1 MAAVGDFD
9 IALIVHLADLDGAG
23 EIFELPEGGVGRPVG
38 PDDTVGT
45 EVGIVGLVP
54 EVSAVAPVL
63 FAVGGSF
70 GDTVVQPLPDESP
83 LNTGKSFKGVKVVGK
98 TAVAVAHGV

>member
-1 MAAVGDFD
+1 M
-9 IALIVHLADLDGAG
+9 
-23 EIFELPEGGVGRPVG
+23 GRPVG

-45 EVGIVGLVP
+45 EVGIVGLVSK
-54 EVSAVAPVL
+54 VSAVAPVL

-83 LNTGKSFKGVKVVGK
+83 LNAGESFKGIKVVGK
-98 TAVAVAHGV
+98 AAVAVAHGVRIFAQYEGTVILVQLGPAFKDLDT